1 MKERRNI
8 ERRKYGRKVTYPFID
23 SDGVLVTKNRR
34 RLVDRRLAAS
44 DSGSKGSRQS
54 QGQEK
59 DASGMQSLDITDS
72 KVMELED
79 ALKDEPASKI
89 EEAIK
94 EIESQ
99 IVEQTTSFESAA
111 KARREIISK
120 TKKPKTETELAV
132 PDIDIDESP
141 DDEELAGTSLEVS
154 YRGNRQVFTEDQN
167 EYQVGRDP
175 TCDVVVQGKF
185 VSRAHAKIIFKDGK
199 ILLEDNSFNGTYIK
213 FDNGQ
218 KIHISKNEQT
228 LITDGIMS
236 MGEPVKDNSK
246 YNIEFRILS

>member
-34 RLVDRRLAAS
+34 RLVDRRLSNEDTRNS
-44 DSGSKGSRQS
+44 DSDNS
-54 QGQEK
+54 

-79 ALKDEPASKI
+79 ALKEDQGPASKI

-99 IVEQTTSFESAA
+99 IIEETSFESAA
-111 KARREIISK
+111 KTRREIKS
-120 TKKPKTETELAV
+120 TKANQEETEVAV
-132 PDIDIDESP
+132 PDIEVEDLP
-141 DDEELAGTSLEVS
+141 EENSTTSIEVS
-154 YRGNRQVFTEDQN
+154 YRGNTKVFTEEHN
-167 EYQVGRDP
+167 VCQVGRDP
-175 TCDVVVQGKF
+175 TCDIVVQGKF
-185 VSRAHAKIIFKDGK
+185 VSRAHAKIKFKGGK
-199 ILLEDNSFNGTYIK
+199 ILLEDNSFNGTYIR
-213 FDNGQ
+213 FENGQ
-218 KIHISKNEQT
+218 KIHISNDEQT
-228 LITDGIMS
+228 LISDGTMS